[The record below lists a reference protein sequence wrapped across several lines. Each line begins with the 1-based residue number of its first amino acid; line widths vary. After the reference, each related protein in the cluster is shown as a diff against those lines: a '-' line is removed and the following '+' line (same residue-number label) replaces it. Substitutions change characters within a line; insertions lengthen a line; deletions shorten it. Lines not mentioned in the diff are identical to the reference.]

1 MDSTDRKHEL
11 HHYWQIEENL
21 LQLYRTFG
29 LSTQALLYASAL
41 VISTTL
47 HSGFDAMRGALRHMP
62 PFPNATVSYLLL
74 WVILCVILSVG
85 WISLRAI
92 KRIAGRREG
101 LVTLYQ
107 NLLVREEKDLLAAE
121 LSAAG
126 LADNPRFFIAG
137 KICDLD
143 PRIPADKAQL
153 YRCFSNVM
161 PETAWAY
168 FNDRFRSA
176 DATADLNKGGTRS
189 YFSARVF
196 RHFGVLWACA
206 AAYAVLVL
214 YNLIA

>member
-1 MDSTDRKHEL
+1 MDSTVRKHEL
-11 HHYWQIEENL
+11 HQYWQIEENL

-41 VISTTL
+41 VIATTL
-47 HSGFDAMRGALRHMP
+47 HTSFDAMRGALRQLP

-74 WVILCVILSVG
+74 WIILCVILAVG
-85 WISLRAI
+85 WISLGAI
-92 KRIAGRREG
+92 KRITSRREG

-107 NLLVREEKDLLAAE
+107 NLLIREEKGLLAAE

-143 PRIPADKAQL
+143 PRGPADKARL
-153 YRCFSNVM
+153 YACFGNAM

-168 FNDRFRSA
+168 FSDRFRSA
-176 DATADLNKGGTRS
+176 DRTADLNKGSTRS
-189 YFSARVF
+189 YFSGRVF
-196 RHFGVLWACA
+196 RHLGLLWMCA
-206 AAYAVLVL
+206 AAYAVLVIE
-214 YNLIA
+214 NLIA